1 MMRSENPAEKRYRTK
16 FSKGEVGG
24 GCQGGG
30 RSVPPLSQLHA
41 RLTISDIGGK
51 GSVSAGFEA
60 PAASLRR
67 RHEEK
72 R

>member
-51 GSVSAGFEA
+51 GRVYFFQ
-60 PAASLRR
+60 
-67 RHEEK
+67 K
-72 R
+72 RWDGERLGECTY